1 MYAILTAA
9 KAPFHNVRLAVE
21 LLSHPSFSVAV
32 NAHLQESVRVQVEI
46 AAGVRLLLR
55 QALDSSLDQ
64 LLQRVCI
71 EQQLNVALYV
81 LVA

>member
-1 MYAILTAA
+1 M
-9 KAPFHNVRLAVE
+9 
-21 LLSHPSFSVAV
+21 
-32 NAHLQESVRVQVEI
+32 RVQVEI

-71 EQQLNVALYV
+71 EQQLNVALYT
-81 LVA
+81 LVVSLVKSLTTR